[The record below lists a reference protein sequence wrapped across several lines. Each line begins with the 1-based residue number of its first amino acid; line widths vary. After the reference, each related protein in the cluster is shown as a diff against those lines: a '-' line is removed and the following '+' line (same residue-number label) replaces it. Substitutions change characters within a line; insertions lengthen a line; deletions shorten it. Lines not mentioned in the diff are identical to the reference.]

1 MICYS
6 AAISACEKAGQ
17 WQHALGLFDQ
27 MPNAQVVPNFFTYAA
42 AISACEKDGQWQL
55 ALSFFNAMRRAKM
68 SLIKFDETP

>member
-1 MICYS
+1 
-6 AAISACEKAGQ
+6 
-17 WQHALGLFDQ
+17 

-68 SLIKFDETP
+68 SLIKFDEAP